1 MIILYHC
8 INARSFRAL
17 WALEELRLPYEL
29 KILPF
34 PPRVHA
40 RAYLQVNPL
49 GTIPL
54 MLDGETRMTESAAI
68 CQYLAT
74 RYGPSPLGVQPND
87 SAYGA
92 FLNFLHFGEATL
104 TFPQAVVL
112 RYSQLEPP
120 ERRQPQVAED
130 YARWFYGRLR
140 AVEGIVSQSEYV
152 CAGRFTA
159 ADISVGYAMLLS
171 QFNGLNENL
180 PDAVRAYWARLQ
192 ARDGFQ
198 RADAAQK
205 MAAQTAGIAAN
216 F

>member
-1 MIILYHC
+1 
-8 INARSFRAL
+8 
-17 WALEELRLPYEL
+17 
-29 KILPF
+29 
-34 PPRVHA
+34 
-40 RAYLQVNPL
+40 
-49 GTIPL
+49 
-54 MLDGETRMTESAAI
+54 
-68 CQYLAT
+68 
-74 RYGPSPLGVQPND
+74 
-87 SAYGA
+87 
-92 FLNFLHFGEATL
+92 
-104 TFPQAVVL
+104 
-112 RYSQLEPP
+112 
-120 ERRQPQVAED
+120 
-130 YARWFYGRLR
+130 
-140 AVEGIVSQSEYV
+140 VSQSEYV

>member
-8 INARSFRAL
+8 MNARSFRAL

-40 RAYLQVNPL
+40 RDYLQVNPL

-74 RYGPSPLGVQPND
+74 RYGPSPLGVQPNE

-112 RYSQLEPP
+112 RYSRLEPP

-140 AVEGIVSQSEYV
+140 AVEAIVSQSEYV